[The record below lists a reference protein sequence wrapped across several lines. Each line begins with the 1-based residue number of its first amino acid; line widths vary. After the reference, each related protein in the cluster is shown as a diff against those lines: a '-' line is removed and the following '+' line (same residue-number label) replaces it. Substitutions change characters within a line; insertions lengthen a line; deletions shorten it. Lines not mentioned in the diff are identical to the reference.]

1 MRTYCGSKCWSSMWM
16 WWGRKI
22 CWSSMGVGEEDLL
35 SGLILLYSMTV
46 TFSTN
51 PIWAYRPKR
60 VMMAALLR

>member
-1 MRTYCGSKCWSSMWM
+1 MAARVGAACGIVDVV
-16 WWGRKI
+16 GEEDLLEHQ
-22 CWSSMGVGEEDLL
+22 GVGEEDLL

-51 PIWAYRPKR
+51 PIWAHRTKR

>member
-1 MRTYCGSKCWSSMWM
+1 MAARVGAACGIVDVV
-16 WWGRKI
+16 GEEDLLEHQ
-22 CWSSMGVGEEDLL
+22 GVGEEDLL

-60 VMMAALLR
+60 MMMAALLR

>member
-1 MRTYCGSKCWSSMWM
+1 MAARVGAACGIVDVV
-16 WWGRKI
+16 GEEDLLEQQ
-22 CWSSMGVGEEDLL
+22 GVGEEDLL

-51 PIWAYRPKR
+51 PIWAHRTKR

>member
-1 MRTYCGSKCWSSMWM
+1 MAARVGAACGIVDVV
-16 WWGRKI
+16 GEEDLLEQQ
-22 CWSSMGVGEEDLL
+22 GVGEEDLL

-51 PIWAYRPKR
+51 PIWAYRTKR

>member
-1 MRTYCGSKCWSSMWM
+1 MRTYCGSKHHMDVV
-16 WWGRKI
+16 GEEDLLEHQ
-22 CWSSMGVGEEDLL
+22 GVGEEDLL

-60 VMMAALLR
+60 AMMAALMR